1 MRDSTT
7 TSLSLGRLVGL
18 PLRLHGSF
26 IVCVL
31 AAVYFAGRTDN
42 GGFGLLA
49 GIVWLASLY
58 IHQLAHLLAAARLGG
73 HIDRVFLTPLGDLV
87 PVSLPQEP
95 RRELVA
101 ALAGPIA
108 HAIVLLVVCPAIL
121 VSGEDLRELML
132 SPFGPSHLVTGGFWL
147 ALLKLIFWINWLML
161 LVNLL
166 PALPLDGGRALA
178 AGLQRP
184 MGDRRGSLIVA
195 QYGTLVTIVGLTLWG
210 FFASPTGPDLAIV
223 PAWLPL
229 SVLSLYLFFV
239 ARYEFARGED
249 DDRDGDL
256 LGYDF
261 SQGYTSLER
270 GQEHA
275 LRREPGPLRRWLEQR
290 REQKLRRA
298 REIEIEEER
307 RVDEILAR
315 VKDVGMEAITPEE
328 RALLNRV
335 AIRYRNRQSHT

>member
-1 MRDSTT
+1 M
-7 TSLSLGRLVGL
+7 
-18 PLRLHGSF
+18 
-26 IVCVL
+26 I
-31 AAVYFAGRTDN
+31 
-42 GGFGLLA
+42 
-49 GIVWLASLY
+49 
-58 IHQLAHLLAAARLGG
+58 
-73 HIDRVFLTPLGDLV
+73 
-87 PVSLPQEP
+87 
-95 RRELVA
+95 A

-108 HAIVLLVVCPAIL
+108 HVVVLLVVCPAIL

-132 SPFGPSHLVTGGFWL
+132 SPFGPPHLVTGGFWFS
-147 ALLKLIFWINWLML
+147 LLKLTFWINWLLL

-184 MGDRRGSLIVA
+184 LGDRPGALIVA
-195 QYGTLVTIVGLTLWG
+195 QYGTLVTVVGLTLWG
-210 FFASPTGPDLAIV
+210 FFATPSVAAEAPIV

-229 SVLSLYLFFV
+229 SILSLYLIFV
-239 ARYEFARGED
+239 ARYQFAHGDE

-270 GQEHA
+270 GEEHA
-275 LRREPGPLRRWLEQR
+275 MRRGPGPLRRWLEQR
-290 REQKLRRA
+290 REQKQRRA

-315 VKDVGMEAITPEE
+315 VKDVGMDAITPEE

-335 AIRYRNRQSHT
+335 AIRYKNRQSHTSARVVAGLRPCHVCDRRSPVRETSGQPNGTVGDRP